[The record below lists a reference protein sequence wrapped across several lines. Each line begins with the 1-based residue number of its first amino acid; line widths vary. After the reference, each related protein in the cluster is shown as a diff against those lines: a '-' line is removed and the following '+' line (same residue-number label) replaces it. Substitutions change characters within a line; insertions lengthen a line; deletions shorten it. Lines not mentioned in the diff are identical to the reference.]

1 MFLKV
6 FRGVA
11 GPILE
16 HYKSQDIQVTKRQGI
31 WASTLVSAAQ
41 ADVEN
46 RKLAQAERAQHP
58 ILMAIYVMIVLPP
71 ALYWF
76 LFWMDTIFA
85 ESAWSIPFLG
95 WTIMDW
101 STWDLP
107 RAPDRL
113 EEMGR
118 DILAIFLGGGS
129 AVYGITKSAKIL
141 RASKIFEG
149 K

>member
-6 FRGVA
+6 FKGVA
-11 GPILE
+11 GPILD
-16 HYKSQDIQVTKRQGI
+16 HYKSKDIQVTKRQGI

-46 RKLAQAERAQHP
+46 RRLAQAERSQHP
-58 ILMAIYVMIVLPP
+58 VLMAIYVMIVFPP

-76 LFWMDTIFA
+76 LFWLDTIFA
-85 ESAWSIPFLG
+85 NDVWTFFG
-95 WTIMDW
+95 FFTIMDW
-101 STWDLP
+101 TTWELT

-129 AVYGITKSAKIL
+129 AVYGITKGAKIL